1 MPSAAIRPSRFFALA
16 RPCLRKL
23 SVACSMLPSAST
35 SAFLH
40 SIIPAPVF
48 SRRALTISAVISI
61 DQLILLNY
69 RILQNRRSRTDRVV
83 AAPMRLPR
91 IMLNGITMLILPCFR
106 QEFPEPEQEPPLPRW
121 EQAVEE
127 HRRQNRQIDRSLEQ
141 LKEQIRRQPVALVKV
156 SFRCASASRPERGH
170 GCDPRD
176 PLAHR
181 VLVVGAVAMDREPS
195 SRQSLRPLSPARRR
209 AQPLQPLF
217 AVPVAGLRGWRRQ
230 HAKQTAGRLATHHR
244 CRG

>member
-91 IMLNGITMLILPCFR
+91 IMLNGITMLTLPRFR
-106 QEFPEPEQEPPLPRW
+106 QEFPEPEPAPPLPHC
-121 EQAVEE
+121 EQADEE
-127 HRRQNRQIDRSLEQ
+127 HQRQNRQFDRSLELNQ
-141 LKEQIRRQPVALVKV
+141 QV
-156 SFRCASASRPERGH
+156 
-170 GCDPRD
+170 
-176 PLAHR
+176 
-181 VLVVGAVAMDREPS
+181 
-195 SRQSLRPLSPARRR
+195 RRR
-209 AQPLQPLF
+209 P
-217 AVPVAGLRGWRRQ
+217 
-230 HAKQTAGRLATHHR
+230 
-244 CRG
+244 